1 MDFTV
6 QQQRLSQF
14 SARLNLMV
22 MLVLGLLLS
31 NFLVGGLA
39 WYTSLHQKI
48 EVTPFSGT
56 QGYHNSAL
64 SIDAHYLSM
73 MTENFLY
80 SRLNVTPE
88 TVRTNH
94 KRLLSFAD
102 VTYYP
107 KLLEALNKEARIV
120 STKKI
125 SSDFELKDMQYDEKK
140 RMCKVTGI
148 LKRAI
153 GTRAFHEEP
162 VTYALAYQYTL
173 GRLSLT
179 QFTRLD
185 QQPEELG
192 LKKATHASK
201 KRA

>member
-6 QQQRLSQF
+6 QQQRLSQL
-14 SARLNLMV
+14 AGRLNLMV

-31 NFLVGGLA
+31 NFLIGGLA
-39 WYTSLHQKI
+39 WYTSLHQKV

-56 QGYHNSAL
+56 SGYHNSAL
-64 SIDAHYLSM
+64 SIDTHYLSM

-88 TVRTNH
+88 TVRLSH

-102 VTYYP
+102 VAYYP

-125 SSDFELKDMQYDEKK
+125 SSYFEMKDMQFDEKK
-140 RMCKVTGI
+140 LTCKVTGT
-148 LKRAI
+148 LKRAM
-153 GTRAFHEEP
+153 GTRAFHEEHAAY
-162 VTYALAYQYTL
+162 TLQYQYHL

-179 QFTRLD
+179 QFTRLE
-185 QQPEELG
+185 QPEAASIKG
-192 LKKATHASK
+192 AGHVSK
-201 KRA
+201 KRG